1 MNLQQAAHSSSGI
14 RSTSKGQT
22 APGVERTRNKWTP
35 HCSQGATSL
44 LRVGAA
50 RGTNKY
56 KYKAGFE
63 STEKVKKV
71 IILMG
76 ERIKDCFR

>member
-1 MNLQQAAHSSSGI
+1 MWRGAETSGHH
-14 RSTSKGQT
+14 TY
-22 APGVERTRNKWTP
+22 
-35 HCSQGATSL
+35 SQGATSL

-50 RGTNKY
+50 RGANKH

-71 IILMG
+71 ITLMG
-76 ERIKDCFR
+76 ERIKDCFK